1 MLCEDPADVPDMES
15 DEGGYSE
22 RRWLILVAVD
32 DQPSTSVHVEEV
44 TDG

>member
-15 DEGGYSE
+15 DERGTE
-22 RRWLILVAVD
+22 RRRLILVAVD
-32 DQPSTSVHVEEV
+32 DQPSTSVHVEKV